1 MLANVIAWIS
11 SKKTKNMLAGAFA
24 VLAGWMRGEV
34 SGLQATVALVALA
47 LGTNL
52 SQGVA
57 DHGKEKAKA
66 EALAMSESD
75 LGAALDADSS
85 A

>member
-34 SGLQATVALVALA
+34 
-47 LGTNL
+47 L
-52 SQGVA
+52 SLI
-57 DHGKEKAKA
+57 HI
-66 EALAMSESD
+66 
-75 LGAALDADSS
+75 
-85 A
+85 